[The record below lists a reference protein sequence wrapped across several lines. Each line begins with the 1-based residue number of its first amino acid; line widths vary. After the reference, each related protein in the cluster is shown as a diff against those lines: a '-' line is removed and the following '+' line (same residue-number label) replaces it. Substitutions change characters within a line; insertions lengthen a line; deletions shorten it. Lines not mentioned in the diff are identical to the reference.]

1 MNIEHINTYCDP
13 LTKQP
18 LRFESGQLISE
29 THPYPVIDGIPVFI
43 QEEAISGL
51 NKKYMHFYD
60 RISFLYRV
68 GAKLTQLFA
77 NHGIETLLGDLEISD
92 HDRVLEVS
100 VGTGDNLAYLH
111 KKAPEADYWG
121 LDISAG
127 MLSQCRKNLKRWGFA
142 AELAQGNGEILPY
155 TDEQFDVVFHIGGIN
170 FFNDKQAAVAE
181 LIRVAKPGT
190 RIVIIDETD
199 RWVRNIYQKMP
210 FVSNYYDEMD
220 KADLTCA
227 PVEFVPKEMRDVR
240 LELLWKGGM
249 YKLSFVKP
257 E

>member
-1 MNIEHINTYCDP
+1 
-13 LTKQP
+13 
-18 LRFESGQLISE
+18 
-29 THPYPVIDGIPVFI
+29 
-43 QEEAISGL
+43 
-51 NKKYMHFYD
+51 
-60 RISFLYRV
+60 
-68 GAKLTQLFA
+68 
-77 NHGIETLLGDLEISD
+77 
-92 HDRVLEVS
+92 
-100 VGTGDNLAYLH
+100 
-111 KKAPEADYWG
+111 
-121 LDISAG
+121 
-127 MLSQCRKNLKRWGFA
+127 
-142 AELAQGNGEILPY
+142 
-155 TDEQFDVVFHIGGIN
+155 
-170 FFNDKQAAVAE
+170 VAE